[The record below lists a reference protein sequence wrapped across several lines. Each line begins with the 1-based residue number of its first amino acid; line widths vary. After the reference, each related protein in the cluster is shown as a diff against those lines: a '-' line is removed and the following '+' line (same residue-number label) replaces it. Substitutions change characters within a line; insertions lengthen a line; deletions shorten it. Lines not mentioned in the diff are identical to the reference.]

1 MPDQPRKGKCAFVM
15 MSDVILLQT
24 QNFDIDFI
32 YNILFTYNIDFNFQ
46 N

>member
-1 MPDQPRKGKCAFVM
+1 MSDQPRKGKCAFVV
-15 MSDVILLQT
+15 SDVILLQT

-32 YNILFTYNIDFNFQ
+32 YNIHFTYSIDFNFQ